1 VPPEAWLLPYLLP
14 FHPGSAFFFSVYINL
29 VCHRYDVYI
38 YILPLSA
45 KGVTVVFFNS
55 LPLVAI
61 YVILCLYA
69 IAVYNVLQGGC
80 GVIVEWCICQCATFM
95 GRGLSAESHHLCWN

>member
-1 VPPEAWLLPYLLP
+1 M
-14 FHPGSAFFFSVYINL
+14 
-29 VCHRYDVYI
+29 YI
-38 YILPLSA
+38 YTFYHLVLKVSI
-45 KGVTVVFFNS
+45 TVVFFNS